1 MAQHVVNKKEFSH
14 VDGCLVLVF
23 IGRKPS
29 ELEPR
34 RPTAMVT

>member
-1 MAQHVVNKKEFSH
+1 MRQHVVKKEEFSLTE
-14 VDGCLVLVF
+14 GCPVLVF